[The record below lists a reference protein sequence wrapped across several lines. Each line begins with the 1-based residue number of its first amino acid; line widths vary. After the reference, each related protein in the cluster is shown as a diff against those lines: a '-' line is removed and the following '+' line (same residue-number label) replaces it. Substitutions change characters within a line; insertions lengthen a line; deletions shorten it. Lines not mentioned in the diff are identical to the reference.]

1 VTKDYLFNRK
11 SKLQEKLKIYEDKLN
26 DNMYSIVE
34 SKNKIDHLESMVDE
48 ASEIFSVRGR
58 GDSGLNNQEINQL
71 EVHISSYLTENDCLK
86 DKISKLSNEI
96 SIIDAC
102 LEEISNVSRE
112 TFDIKGTKLHERK
125 ENNTVKSSIHTNLN
139 IDNNKI
145 IDNLAESLNLIEIDK
160 YKAKDKIRE
169 VINMLEK

>member
-1 VTKDYLFNRK
+1 MTKDYLFNRK

-71 EVHISSYLTENDCLK
+71 EVHISSYLTENDCVK

-96 SIIDAC
+96 SIIEAC
-102 LEEISNVSRE
+102 LEE
-112 TFDIKGTKLHERK
+112 TKLCERK

>member
-1 VTKDYLFNRK
+1 MTKDYLFNRK

-112 TFDIKGTKLHERK
+112 TFDINERK
-125 ENNTVKSSIHTNLN
+125 
-139 IDNNKI
+139 
-145 IDNLAESLNLIEIDK
+145 
-160 YKAKDKIRE
+160 
-169 VINMLEK
+169 

>member
-1 VTKDYLFNRK
+1 MTKDYLFNRK

-71 EVHISSYLTENDCLK
+71 EVHISSYLTENDSLK
-86 DKISKLSNEI
+86 
-96 SIIDAC
+96 
-102 LEEISNVSRE
+102 R
-112 TFDIKGTKLHERK
+112 
-125 ENNTVKSSIHTNLN
+125 
-139 IDNNKI
+139 
-145 IDNLAESLNLIEIDK
+145 
-160 YKAKDKIRE
+160 
-169 VINMLEK
+169 

>member
-1 VTKDYLFNRK
+1 
-11 SKLQEKLKIYEDKLN
+11 
-26 DNMYSIVE
+26 M
-34 SKNKIDHLESMVDE
+34 
-48 ASEIFSVRGR
+48 
-58 GDSGLNNQEINQL
+58 
-71 EVHISSYLTENDCLK
+71 
-86 DKISKLSNEI
+86 
-96 SIIDAC
+96 
-102 LEEISNVSRE
+102 
-112 TFDIKGTKLHERK
+112 K

>member
-1 VTKDYLFNRK
+1 MTKDYLFNRK

-26 DNMYSIVE
+26 DNMYLIVE

-48 ASEIFSVRGR
+48 ASEIFSIRGR

-112 TFDIKGTKLHERK
+112 TFDIKGTKLCERK
-125 ENNTVKSSIHTNLN
+125 ENNTVKSAIHTNLN

>member
-1 VTKDYLFNRK
+1 MTKEYLINRK
-11 SKLQEKLKIYEDKLN
+11 RKLQKKLKIYEDKLN

-48 ASEIFSVRGR
+48 ASEIFSIRGR

-71 EVHISSYLTENDCLK
+71 EVHISSYLTENDSLK

-96 SIIDAC
+96 SVIDGC

-112 TFDIKGTKLHERK
+112 TFEKHTSKSQDGK
-125 ENNTVKSSIHTNLN
+125 ENNTVENSICSKLDVYYRNIINNLE
-139 IDNNKI
+139 
-145 IDNLAESLNLIEIDK
+145 ESLNLLDIDK
-160 YKAKDKIRE
+160 YKARDKIQE
-169 VINMLEK
+169 IINMLEK

>member
-1 VTKDYLFNRK
+1 MTKDYLFNRK

-58 GDSGLNNQEINQL
+58 GHSALNNQEINQL
-71 EVHISSYLTENDCLK
+71 EVPISSYLTENDCLK

-96 SIIDAC
+96 SIIDTC

-112 TFDIKGTKLHERK
+112 TFDIKETKLYERK
-125 ENNTVKSSIHTNLN
+125 ENNTVKSSIYTNLN